1 MDELEDIIAPLK
13 LSGRIV
19 PYLRYEESETF
30 IDRDSRNVK
39 VIRIVKK
46 FCEFKREG
54 KNNEESLAL
63 LAEMVPKA
71 DRELLD
77 GLQRQIS
84 AEKFME
90 NLKSGK
96 ERL

>member
-1 MDELEDIIAPLK
+1 M
-13 LSGRIV
+13 
-19 PYLRYEESETF
+19 
-30 IDRDSRNVK
+30 K